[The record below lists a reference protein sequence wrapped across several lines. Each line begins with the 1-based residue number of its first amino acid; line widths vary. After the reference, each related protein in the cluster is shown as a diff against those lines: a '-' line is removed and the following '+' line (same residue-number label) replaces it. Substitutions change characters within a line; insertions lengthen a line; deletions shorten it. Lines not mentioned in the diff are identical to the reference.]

1 MILKVTDKI
10 VIRKYRPIDKEP
22 CRRLW
27 RELTEWHRQLYEDP
41 HIGGPHPEDYFNKHL
56 KKVGADRLWVALVD
70 CCVVGLVGLIVE
82 EEEAEIEPLIV
93 SQPYR
98 NRGIGRRLI
107 ETVIVEVR
115 KLDLH
120 FLSVKPVARNI
131 ETIKFVY
138 KLGFKNIGQVELFM
152 DLSKKQWKKVLKLF
166 DLQFN
171 F

>member
-1 MILKVTDKI
+1 VILKVTDKI
-10 VIRKYRPIDKEP
+10 VIRKYRPIDKES
-22 CRRLW
+22 CRGLW

-41 HIGGPHPEDYFNKHL
+41 HIGGLHPEDYFDKHL
-56 KKVGADRLWVALVD
+56 KKVGADLLWVALID
-70 CCVVGLVGLIVE
+70 YRVVGLVGLMVE
-82 EEEAEIEPLIV
+82 EEEAEVEPLIV

-98 NRGIGRRLI
+98 NRGIGRRLL

-115 KLDLH
+115 RLDVR

-131 ETIKFVY
+131 ETIKFVH
-138 KLGFKNIGQVELFM
+138 KQGFKNIGQVELFM
-152 DLSKKQWKKVLKLF
+152 DLSKKQWKKGLNLF

>member
-10 VIRKYRPIDKEP
+10 VIRKYRSIDKDP

-27 RELTEWHRQLYEDP
+27 RELTEWHRQLYGDP

-56 KKVGADRLWVALVD
+56 KKVGTDRLWVALLD

-82 EEEAEIEPLIV
+82 EKEAEIEPLIV
-93 SQPYR
+93 SQSYR

-115 KLDLH
+115 RLDLRY
-120 FLSVKPVARNI
+120 LSVKPVARNI

-138 KLGFKNIGQVELFM
+138 NQGFKNIGQVELFM
-152 DLSKKQWKKVLKLF
+152 DLSKKQWKKGLKLL

>member
-1 MILKVTDKI
+1 MLKVTDKI
-10 VIRKYRPIDKEP
+10 VIRKYRPTDEEP

-27 RELTEWHRQLYEDP
+27 RELTEWHRHLYEDP
-41 HIGGPHPEDYFNKHL
+41 HIGGLHPEDYFNKHL

-70 CCVVGLVGLIVE
+70 CCVVGLVGLIVK

-98 NRGIGRRLI
+98 HRGIGRRLL
-107 ETVIVEVR
+107 ETVIIEVR
-115 KLDLH
+115 RLGLH

-131 ETIKFVY
+131 ETIKFVH
-138 KLGFKNIGQVELFM
+138 KQGFKNIGQVELFM
-152 DLSKKQWKKVLKLF
+152 DLSKKQWKKGLKLF